1 MCHSKEA
8 AQVAQ
13 GVARIHTAVAEGVG
27 PMSKSH
33 TTMSRPI
40 EFLPKP
46 LFSVGGAAAYL
57 GVSASTVRRRIA
69 AGALRA
75 QRWGRSWIMWRADL
89 DWYYA
94 GVTGSDGRPLD

>member
-1 MCHSKEA
+1 M
-8 AQVAQ
+8 
-13 GVARIHTAVAEGVG
+13 HTEVAEGGG
-27 PMSKSH
+27 PMSKSPS
-33 TTMSRPI
+33 TTRRRI

-46 LFSVGGAAAYL
+46 LFSVRDAAAYL

-94 GVTGSDGRPLD
+94 GVTNTDGRRPH

>member
-1 MCHSKEA
+1 M
-8 AQVAQ
+8 
-13 GVARIHTAVAEGVG
+13 HTEVAEGVG

-33 TTMSRPI
+33 NTTRRPI

-46 LFSVGGAAAYL
+46 LFSVRDAAAYL

-94 GVTGSDGRPLD
+94 GVTNTDGRRPH